1 MEPAG
6 EAPGRPT
13 PRGRCCGRDRAVP
26 AEAGPSSVPSQDAAL
41 CAPTDAKEPP
51 GELCPDVLYRAGR
64 TPHGQ
69 ETYTPR
75 LILMDLKGEAVAGV
89 SRRPGVPRACG
100 TCVHPGLQDQQGAAA
115 GTAAHGPPAA
125 AGHGKAQPYSVH
137 DPTLERAPRPWR
149 RRGGESWPSRR
160 APQLTAELGMEG
172 WSPDSARQGFF
183 PQLLYIQESLEEATA
198 GGRVAAGC
206 RVTPGRLAEGG
217 EGLGFDLTLPVLF
230 CTGSLSSLKQE
241 GGLYGDRQ
249 LDAAIAWYLV
259 LRGGMC
265 TEAGES
271 ETIAVINQTPFSFR
285 QGKLTTH
292 KEELYPQNPYL
303 QDLLS
308 AEVRASALSF

>member
-1 MEPAG
+1 M
-6 EAPGRPT
+6 
-13 PRGRCCGRDRAVP
+13 
-26 AEAGPSSVPSQDAAL
+26 
-41 CAPTDAKEPP
+41 
-51 GELCPDVLYRAGR
+51 
-64 TPHGQ
+64 
-69 ETYTPR
+69 
-75 LILMDLKGEAVAGV
+75 
-89 SRRPGVPRACG
+89 
-100 TCVHPGLQDQQGAAA
+100 
-115 GTAAHGPPAA
+115 
-125 AGHGKAQPYSVH
+125 
-137 DPTLERAPRPWR
+137 
-149 RRGGESWPSRR
+149 
-160 APQLTAELGMEG
+160 
-172 WSPDSARQGFF
+172 
-183 PQLLYIQESLEEATA
+183 
-198 GGRVAAGC
+198 AAGC